1 MWGCGWRRA
10 RPPNPL
16 KGEFW
21 NYIFFYFVTLHINI
35 KRGAN
40 MYSEARK
47 IHLIEEVLKVKS
59 DAVLIEIE
67 TILKS
72 HNDIAEK
79 KSSIY
84 DFVGI
89 ISKDEANEMTQ
100 AIAETC
106 EIIDENDWK

>member
-1 MWGCGWRRA
+1 
-10 RPPNPL
+10 
-16 KGEFW
+16 
-21 NYIFFYFVTLHINI
+21 
-35 KRGAN
+35 

-47 IHLIEEVLKVKS
+47 IHLIEEMLKIKS

-67 TILKS
+67 TILNS
-72 HNDIAEK
+72 YNRTAEK
-79 KSSIY
+79 KPSIY

-89 ISKDEANEMTQ
+89 ISREAANEMKQ